1 MRRHWLLQ
9 TGAAWALMACG
20 SDAFAALSGTEVMTR
35 AEQREVGKD
44 ETSQITMK
52 VTARG
57 QQRVKKMR
65 LLRQGKAS
73 TKKVLIHFLSPAD
86 ERGVGFLVW
95 RHKDRDDDR
104 WFYLP
109 ALKMVR
115 RIAAADKRSSF
126 VGSDFTYEDV
136 AGRDADRDTHT
147 LTGEK
152 TVDGQPCYVVK
163 SVPKDRAE
171 FASKTAWVRK
181 DSFVIVQEKYYDKQ
195 GKLLKTYT
203 ADKLEKV
210 QGLWT
215 IRQQTMKNAAT
226 GGQTVVTW
234 NSVKYNTGLGEDV
247 FTERY
252 LKRSP

>member
-1 MRRHWLLQ
+1 MKRWMTFTMMAIGLALLASQ
-9 TGAAWALMACG
+9 TW
-20 SDAFAALSGTEVMTR
+20 AALSGTEVMSR
-35 AEQREVGKD
+35 AEQREVGQD

-52 VTARG
+52 ITARG
-57 QQRVKKMR
+57 QQRVKQ
-65 LLRQGKAS
+65 LRMLRKGKAS
-73 TKKVLIHFLSPAD
+73 SKKVLIHFLAPAD

-95 RHKDRDDDR
+95 RHQDKDDDR

-136 AGRDADRDTHT
+136 AGRDVARDTHT
-147 LTGEK
+147 LTGEE
-152 TVDGQPCYVVK
+152 TVGGAACYVVK

-181 DSFVIVQEKYYDKQ
+181 DNFVVVQEKYFDRQ
-195 GKLLKTYT
+195 GRLLKTFT
-203 ADKLEKV
+203 VDKLERV

-215 IRQQTMKNAAT
+215 VRQQTMKNAQT
-226 GGQTVVTW
+226 GSQTVVTW
-234 NSVKYNTGLGEDV
+234 DSVRYNTGLGDDV

>member
-44 ETSQITMK
+44 ETSQITMT

-73 TKKVLIHFLSPAD
+73 TKKVLIHFLAPAD

-115 RIAAADKRSSF
+115 RIAA
-126 VGSDFTYEDV
+126 
-136 AGRDADRDTHT
+136 
-147 LTGEK
+147 
-152 TVDGQPCYVVK
+152 
-163 SVPKDRAE
+163 
-171 FASKTAWVRK
+171 
-181 DSFVIVQEKYYDKQ
+181 
-195 GKLLKTYT
+195 
-203 ADKLEKV
+203 
-210 QGLWT
+210 
-215 IRQQTMKNAAT
+215 
-226 GGQTVVTW
+226 
-234 NSVKYNTGLGEDV
+234 
-247 FTERY
+247 
-252 LKRSP
+252 

>member
-1 MRRHWLLQ
+1 M
-9 TGAAWALMACG
+9 
-20 SDAFAALSGTEVMTR
+20 
-35 AEQREVGKD
+35 
-44 ETSQITMK
+44 
-52 VTARG
+52 
-57 QQRVKKMR
+57 
-65 LLRQGKAS
+65 
-73 TKKVLIHFLSPAD
+73 
-86 ERGVGFLVW
+86 
-95 RHKDRDDDR
+95 
-104 WFYLP
+104 
-109 ALKMVR
+109 
-115 RIAAADKRSSF
+115 
-126 VGSDFTYEDV
+126 
-136 AGRDADRDTHT
+136 
-147 LTGEK
+147 
-152 TVDGQPCYVVK
+152 VK